1 MGILMAGMAY
11 LPIDASL
18 PRKRRERFL
27 EMASVKIII
36 TDDPERYGKDRIKLS
51 RETCMKGDGKRTF
64 TRTDYKPED
73 LAYVLFTS
81 GSTGEPKGVEVT
93 TGALY
98 AFCIDTRSPIA
109 GIESDVVAQ
118 VATLAFDASVYEIF
132 TTLLTGGA
140 VRMLSLIHI

>member
-1 MGILMAGMAY
+1 MC
-11 LPIDASL
+11 
-18 PRKRRERFL
+18 F
-27 EMASVKIII
+27 
-36 TDDPERYGKDRIKLS
+36 
-51 RETCMKGDGKRTF
+51 
-64 TRTDYKPED
+64 
-73 LAYVLFTS
+73 FTS

-140 VRMLSLIHI
+140 VRMSTKG